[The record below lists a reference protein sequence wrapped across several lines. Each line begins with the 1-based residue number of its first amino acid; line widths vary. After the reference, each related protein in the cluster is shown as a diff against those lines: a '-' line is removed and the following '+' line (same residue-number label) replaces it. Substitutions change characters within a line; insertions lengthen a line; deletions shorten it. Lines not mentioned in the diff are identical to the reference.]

1 MSYIL
6 SIDPSLS
13 STGYS
18 IIDANTREI
27 IECCRYITKPDIP
40 ENERIKSIVTELD
53 NVFVQHNCSN
63 PVPIKEIALED
74 GFSHSKNLKTGLQLS
89 KLRGAIIC
97 HFMFADCAE
106 VFTQEPKETRK
117 NLGLSGNA
125 SKEEVANKIIELYPD
140 LPDRIGPYSDKQNKK
155 KTSDMYD
162 SVCIGIAHLNKTR
175 S

>member
-18 IIDANTREI
+18 IIDADTREI
-27 IECCRYITKPDIP
+27 IECSRYITKSGIP
-40 ENERIKSIVTELD
+40 ENIRIKNIVIELD
-53 NVFVQHNCSN
+53 NVFVKHNCCNS
-63 PVPIKEIALED
+63 VPIKEIALED
-74 GFSHSKNLKTGLQLS
+74 GFSNRKNIKTGLQLA

-97 HFMFADCAE
+97 HFMLTDCVE

-125 SKEEVANKIIELYPD
+125 SKEEVADKIIELYPD
-140 LPDRIGPYSDKQNKK
+140 LVDRIGPYSDKQNKD

>member
-1 MSYIL
+1 MSYYIL

-18 IIDANTREI
+18 VIDSNTREI
-27 IECCRYITKPDIP
+27 IECSRYITKPSIS
-40 ENERIKSIVTELD
+40 ENMRIKNIVIKLDSIFTEHKCIE
-53 NVFVQHNCSN
+53 V
-63 PVPIKEIALED
+63 ALED
-74 GFSHSKNLKTGLQLS
+74 GFSHTKNLKTGLQLA
-89 KLRGAIIC
+89 KLRGAIIS
-97 HFMFADCAE
+97 HFMINEYE

-140 LPDRIGPYSDKQNKK
+140 LPDRIGPYSDKQNKD

-162 SVCIGIAHLNKTR
+162 SVCIGIAHLNKR
-175 S
+175 GYQNDRV